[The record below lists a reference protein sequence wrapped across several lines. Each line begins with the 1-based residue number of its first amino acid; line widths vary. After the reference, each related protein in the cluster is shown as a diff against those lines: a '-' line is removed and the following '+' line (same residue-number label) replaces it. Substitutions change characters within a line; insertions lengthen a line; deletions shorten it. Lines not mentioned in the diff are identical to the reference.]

1 MTTRSKFHLLAITL
15 SAFSA
20 VLVSACGVDA
30 PANDDQT
37 PGTVT
42 QAVTTPT
49 AQLYSPG
56 NGAILLGSQVTFS
69 WTFGTAASEYWLY
82 VGNSFGATDILSSG
96 PIAPSTT
103 SLVVS
108 NIPTDGRTIY
118 AVMWSLTSSGWVDNT
133 YSFIAAT
140 AGSGFVPAQL
150 VSPGSGSTLSGGSNV
165 IFSWTSG
172 TGTDGEY
179 FIALGTS
186 PGQTDIVAGTL
197 PGTSANL
204 SIPTSISSV
213 YVQLWS
219 HASAGWHAPLLYS
232 FAVQ

>member
-1 MTTRSKFHLLAITL
+1 MNIRSKVHLLAMAL
-15 SAFSA
+15 SALGA
-20 VLVSACGVDA
+20 VSLSACGADT
-30 PANDDQT
+30 PANDDQAQ
-37 PGTVT
+37 GTIA

-56 NGAILLGSQVTFS
+56 NGAILPGAQVTFS
-69 WTFGTAASEYWLY
+69 WTFGTASDEYWLY

-96 PIAPSTT
+96 PIAASTT

-118 AVMWSLTSSGWVDNT
+118 AVLWSHTSSGWLYNT

-140 AGSGFVPAQL
+140 SGSGVVPAQL
-150 VSPGSGSTLSGGSNV
+150 VSPSGGSTLSGGTNV

-172 TGTDGEY
+172 TLTDGEY

-186 PGQTDIVAGTL
+186 PGQMDIVAGTI

-204 SIPTSISSV
+204 SIPTAISSV

-219 HASAGWHAPLLYS
+219 HTSAGWLSPLLYS
-232 FAVQ
+232 FAVH

>member
-1 MTTRSKFHLLAITL
+1 MSTRSKSQLLAIAL
-15 SAFSA
+15 SAFGA
-20 VLVSACGVDA
+20 VLLSACGAEA
-30 PANDDQT
+30 PANDDGAH
-37 PGTVT
+37 GTIT

-140 AGSGFVPAQL
+140 AGSGVVPAQL
-150 VSPGSGSTLSGGSNV
+150 VSPSIGSTLSGGTNMT
-165 IFSWTSG
+165 FSWTSG
-172 TGTDGEY
+172 TLVDEY

-197 PGTSANL
+197 PSTGAFV
-204 SIPTSISSV
+204 SIPTGISSV

-219 HASAGWHAPLLYS
+219 HTSAGWLSPLLYS
-232 FAVQ
+232 FAVH